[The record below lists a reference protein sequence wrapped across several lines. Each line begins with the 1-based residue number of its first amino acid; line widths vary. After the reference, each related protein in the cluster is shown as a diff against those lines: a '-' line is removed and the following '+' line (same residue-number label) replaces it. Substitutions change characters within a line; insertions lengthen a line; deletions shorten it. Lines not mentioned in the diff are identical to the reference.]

1 MNDIQFILFNHYE
14 NAELFY
20 NFKHLNPLSPNLKLI
35 NNLHLKIHML
45 LIMNLNLYLDL
56 RLLPH
61 ALLLKNIQKNLEA
74 KLLKIDL
81 HFQ

>member
-20 NFKHLNPLSPNLKLI
+20 NFKHLNPLSPNL
-35 NNLHLKIHML
+35 HLKIHML
-45 LIMNLNLYLDL
+45 LIKNLNLYLDL

-61 ALLLKNIQKNLEA
+61 ALPLKNIQKNQEA